1 MGVLGADVTGHGVP
15 AALVASMVKLAF
27 TTQSDHAAH
36 PARVLTAMNRAVDRN
51 VEGAFVTAVYAVL
64 DSERRVITVAN
75 AGHFSVL
82 VCRADGTEREGAQ
95 RGFMLGLTAAASYS
109 KEEVPLRP
117 GDRVLL
123 YTDGLTETQNPRGEF
138 VDGERL
144 AAWMVS
150 ASGLD
155 ARGLADS
162 LLSHLE
168 RWRGGPSFD
177 DDVTFVAARVVDTGS

>member
-1 MGVLGADVTGHGVP
+1 
-15 AALVASMVKLAF
+15 MVKLAF

-36 PARVLTAMNRAVDRN
+36 TARVPSAMNRAVARS

-75 AGHFSVL
+75 AGHPSLL
-82 VCRADGTEREGAQ
+82 VCRADGTVREGAQ

-109 KEEVPLRP
+109 NEEIPLRQ

-123 YTDGLTETQNPRGEF
+123 YTDGLTEAQNTRGEF
-138 VDGERL
+138 VDEERL
-144 AAWMVS
+144 AAWIVL
-150 ASGLD
+150 ASGL
-155 ARGLADS
+155 AAGSLADS

-168 RWRGGPSFD
+168 PWRGGPSFD
-177 DDVTFVAARVVDTGS
+177 DDVTLVAGA